1 MVYCG
6 ETQSIDKKW
15 WTFKKG
21 PSPHIKLREHISWGN
36 NMNCVEQNALCYNN
50 IQSRSSLDLL
60 LSHLLSVLFSLQ
72 CIILQTEIT
81 LIISCSRFVLRIYV
95 CFGRVCLLASTRQPG
110 FSVFICQYQFLNSPA
125 RWVQWRK
132 SLLGCLF
139 HLLVIHNNFRDG
151 EIIAHKLA
159 AISKKMTG
167 NKHQIM
173 MKRATN

>member
-1 MVYCG
+1 
-6 ETQSIDKKW
+6 
-15 WTFKKG
+15 
-21 PSPHIKLREHISWGN
+21 
-36 NMNCVEQNALCYNN
+36 MNCVKQNALCYNN

-81 LIISCSRFVLRIYV
+81 LIISCSRFVLRMCV
-95 CFGRVCLLASTRQPG
+95 CVGRVCLCASKRQPG
-110 FSVFICQYQFLNSPA
+110 FQCVHLSISVPQFTCQVSSVVKSP
-125 RWVQWRK
+125 
-132 SLLGCLF
+132 LDCPF
-139 HLLVIHNNFRDG
+139 HLLVIRNNFRDG
-151 EIIAHKLA
+151 EIIVYKLA